1 MIHLA
6 PFLIL
11 VAVSL
16 TIPTPAHSLDVVI
29 FGNAARGSPEEIHAV
44 EERVKKDLNVD
55 VRIHV
60 HNVLVSWSDQNAPV
74 DFDSL
79 AKDIELSDIV
89 VLDNMGPMPTPFTM
103 ELSKRVLGKPVPSM
117 QEFLRELADRKR
129 VVAYVTGDQHDF
141 VILGHGCRRVVD
153 NTAAVVN
160 LGFLFR
166 FSSDLTPAV
175 EFLVWLANPTVPAEN
190 LHLSGVW
197 ISFVAVYVPGRGWI
211 FPETPAGVIEASYH
225 RWLHALEGRDRITEP
240 LWTEVRLGS
249 IPSWVKA
256 IRETSSRLF
265 QSIKLPKRRTVVVL
279 GYIDALYKGEKDL
292 VEKLTDTVY
301 REVSR
306 EFRDVMTIAVLCD
319 GNVVSPIEALLGLKD
334 AGYDIAAVVS
344 LWAFTLDYPK
354 PGTWALERID
364 APVIKV
370 VYPFWANWMDEPQ
383 RYLNMNEEDPKSGRI
398 GALFEWG
405 YQVIG
410 GPEPEGAFWFK
421 MVALKERD
429 RMRVFPLE
437 DMIED
442 LARTVTGFLRLRY
455 LPESKKRVAFVV
467 YCYPPGRGCIG
478 ASYLDVFR
486 SLVRIFE
493 ALEERG
499 YDLGPATALYRK
511 LVELRQED
519 PKAAEEMEKRLAHA
533 LMAASDLVLKNVGPW
548 ARGELADIVQLY
560 RGGRAEASVDWNG
573 KLMKVVVDRGTIRWI
588 DVDGSSYV
596 LGTVGEDQLVPVE
609 TLERWYREDIV
620 RRFKYYLSLLIGDDP
635 QTEWARKSLMEWMRA
650 IEEKFGPP
658 TDNRGIM
665 RYGPYYVIPALR
677 LGNVAVILQPVR
689 GWSGSPELVYHSPD
703 LPPQWQ
709 YVAVYE
715 WLRRVFHADAVV
727 HVGTHGTLEWLPGH
741 QVGLLGLDWPHVLL
755 PDVPHIYLYIV
766 SNPGEA
772 MVAKYRSGPILIT
785 HLPPPW
791 GYFKDLGKYGELER
805 ELARYFQMKNFGGDP
820 RVLEE
825 LKRRIVETAERL
837 GLLKDV
843 VNMVAVGKKE
853 PPPENP
859 KEWAMSHIEEFID
872 KLHDFL
878 LDLALRNVAY
888 GLHVYGEDVDEDVA
902 VEQAAALA
910 SSRVAPVFAYYAGL
924 IDSPDQVALN
934 RLQSDAP
941 DLFTWFKRELRGC
954 LKEILRAVLRDKD
967 LAYRL
972 KRYVKLKDR
981 EDYYAESDDIEGPGR
996 EAKRLFWQISNKLV
1010 MVARRAIEWHLHG
1023 WRDDP
1028 NHEHLL
1034 AEAVVDLYRIYVH
1047 YRDSGRVELEELL
1060 AALDGRFVP
1069 PGMLGEPMWNA
1080 KVLPTGRDGYP
1091 IDPSSIPTPEAWDV
1105 ARKLVDQMLADYYL
1119 KYGRWPEAVGVVL
1132 WGVHELCTGG
1142 LGIAEVL
1149 YLLGVKPVWNPDSG
1163 RVIGVELIPLDEL
1176 RVKVGNRWI
1185 NRPRIDVVVW
1195 AALHM
1200 EDPLKLLT
1208 EAYYLAS
1215 HVDEP
1220 TYYNYRRK
1228 HYLELKPRLLE
1239 ELNKK
1244 GFSPEEAEEMT
1255 DVIASSG
1262 FFAQP
1267 PGVYAGTG
1275 ACDIV
1280 EHAWTDVAGTVG
1292 LFEDSETA
1300 LKSFERRFWE
1310 KFRVT
1315 CENRMAYV
1323 YTVKA
1328 RILTIREGNK
1338 VRIVVLRT
1346 STDRVYHAIPSV
1358 EAFRYLM
1365 SKVDVVVHNV
1375 VNTWGLIDT
1384 DDFYDWVGGMT
1395 LYAIHASGHAPEL
1408 YIGNAVDPTA
1418 ARMLTGYQQLVG
1430 EVYTKLL
1437 SESWWKAMIEH
1448 GDYGWSRIAR
1458 RIEFLAGWG
1467 ITVPSLRP
1475 YLNSVYTEVFRTLV
1489 QRISQVP
1496 PRTEYGWASVVDA
1509 VAWFVELA
1517 RTGVWRPNSKTLA
1530 RAAEV
1535 LLDTMAKHGPATCHH
1550 TSPNPALVAYAAR
1563 VLLEAGYSKSEVEQ
1577 LVSKIVK
1584 WYAKLDSPNIAR
1596 EIERL
1601 VKEVTAAVATR
1612 SHPTESIRST
1622 SGTAPSSTSPSV
1634 HPVSQF
1640 SATSAV
1646 VSSSIRHKLGVPG
1659 RKSGVQTVVGIIGAL
1674 LKSSVRGATGASTVS
1689 GSVAGSTTSAHR
1701 AINRTAVTE
1710 SKVQPENVPR
1720 TFVRTSQLS
1729 SGPKVIWE
1737 WVIALLLTLLFILVW
1752 RIQPAGPRPRAT
1764 WATPTTVPPVA
1775 A

>member
-1 MIHLA
+1 MA
-6 PFLIL
+6 PVLIL
-11 VAVSL
+11 VMVFLAVSV
-16 TIPTPAHSLDVVI
+16 PAHSLDIVI
-29 FGNAARGSPEEIHAV
+29 FGNAAKGSPEEIRAV
-44 EERVKKDLNVD
+44 EERVKEDLGVD

-60 HNVLVSWSDQNAPV
+60 HNVLVSWSDQSAPV

-79 AKDIELSDIV
+79 AHDIERSEIV
-89 VLDNMGPMPTPFTM
+89 ALDNMGPMPTPFAM
-103 ELSKRVLGKPVPSM
+103 ELSERVLGKPASSM
-117 QEFLRELADRKR
+117 QEFLRELAERKR
-129 VVAYVTGDQHDF
+129 IVAYVTGDQHDF
-141 VILGHGCRRVVD
+141 VILGSGCRRIVD
-153 NTAAVVN
+153 GTAAVVN

-166 FSSDLTPAV
+166 FSSDLTPV
-175 EFLVWLANPTVPAEN
+175 IEFLVWLADPSVPAER
-190 LHLSGVW
+190 LHLSDVR
-197 ISFVAVYVPGRGWI
+197 ISSAAVYVPGRGWE
-211 FPETPAGVIEASYH
+211 FPEVSGEALEMSYH
-225 RWLHALEGRDRITEP
+225 RWLHALEGRDRTTEP
-240 LWTEVRLGS
+240 LWTKVRLSS

-256 IRETSSRLF
+256 IREASSQFFRSLW
-265 QSIKLPKRRTVVVL
+265 LPNRRVVVVL
-279 GYIDALYKGEKDL
+279 DYIDALYKGERDL

-306 EFRDVMTIAVLCD
+306 EFQDVTAIAVLCD
-319 GNVVSPIEALLGLKD
+319 GNMVSPIEALLGLKD

-354 PGTWALERID
+354 PGTWALEGID
-364 APVIKV
+364 APIIKA

-383 RYLNMNEEDPKSGRI
+383 RYLNMNEGDPESGRV

-421 MVALKERD
+421 MIALKERD
-429 RMRVFPLE
+429 QMMVFPLE

-442 LARTVTGFLRLRY
+442 VARMVAGFLRLRY
-455 LPESKKRVAFVV
+455 LPESEKRVAFVL
-467 YCYPPGRGCIG
+467 YCYPPGRGEIG

-493 ALEERG
+493 ALAERG
-499 YDLGPATALYRK
+499 YDLGPATSLYRK
-511 LVELRQED
+511 LAELRRED

-548 ARGELADIVQLY
+548 AKGELAGMVRLY
-560 RGGRAEASVDWNG
+560 RGGRAEVSVDWNG
-573 KLMKVVVDRGTIRWI
+573 KSMKVIVDHGVLRWI

-596 LGTVGEDQLVPVE
+596 LGTVSEDQLVPVE
-609 TLERWYREDIV
+609 ALERWYREDVV
-620 RRFKYYLSLLIGDDP
+620 RRFEYYLSLLTGDDP
-635 QTEWARKSLMEWMRA
+635 ETERARKSLMEWMRA

-665 RYGPYYVIPALR
+665 RYGLYYVIPALR
-677 LGNVAVILQPVR
+677 LGNVVVMLQPVR

-709 YVAVYE
+709 YVAAYE
-715 WLRRVFHADAVV
+715 WLRRVFRADAVV

-741 QVGLLGLDWPHVLL
+741 QVGLLGVDWPHVLL
-755 PDVPHIYLYIV
+755 PDVPHVYLYIV

-772 MVAKYRSGPILIT
+772 MVAKYRSGPILLT
-785 HLPPPW
+785 HLSPPW

-805 ELARYFQMKNFGGDP
+805 ELTRYFQMKSFGGDP
-820 RVLEE
+820 HVLEE
-825 LKRRIVETAERL
+825 LRRRIVETAERL

-843 VNMVAVGKKE
+843 VNMIFAERKE

-859 KEWAMSHIEEFID
+859 KEWAMDHIEEFID

-924 IDSPDQVALN
+924 IDSPDQEALN
-934 RLQSDAP
+934 RLQSDRP
-941 DLFTWFKRELRGC
+941 DIFAWFKRELREC
-954 LKEILRAVLRDKD
+954 LRDILRTVLKYPD
-967 LAYRL
+967 LTSQL
-972 KRYVKLKDR
+972 ERYVELKDR
-981 EDYYAESDDIEGPGR
+981 EEYYGEPPDGVEGPGR
-996 EAKRLFWQISNKLV
+996 EAKRLFWQVSDRLTIL
-1010 MVARRAIEWHLHG
+1010 AQEAILRYFHGRRN
-1023 WRDDP
+1023 DP
-1028 NHEHLL
+1028 DHEHLL
-1034 AEAVVDLYRIYVH
+1034 AEAVADLYRIYVH
-1047 YRDSGRVELEELL
+1047 YRDSGRTELEELL

-1069 PGMLGEPMWNA
+1069 PGLLGEPMWNT

-1091 IDPSSIPTPEAWDV
+1091 IDPSQMPTPEAWDV

-1119 KYGRWPEAVGVVL
+1119 RHGRWPEAVGVVL
-1132 WGVHELCTGG
+1132 WGIHELCTGG

-1149 YLLGVKPVWNPDSG
+1149 YLLGVRPVWNPDTG
-1163 RVIGVELIPLDEL
+1163 QVTGVELIPLDEL
-1176 RVKVGNRWI
+1176 KVKVGNRWI

-1208 EAYYLAS
+1208 EAYYLVS

-1220 TYYNYRRK
+1220 TDVNYRRK
-1228 HYLELKPRLLE
+1228 HYLELKPRLVKELE
-1239 ELNKK
+1239 KS
-1244 GFSPEEAEEMT
+1244 GMSPEDAEKEA

-1280 EHAWTDVAGTVG
+1280 EHAWTDVSGTVG
-1292 LFEDSETA
+1292 LFEDPETA
-1300 LKSFERRFWE
+1300 LKNFEQRFWE
-1310 KFRVT
+1310 KFRIT
-1315 CENRMAYV
+1315 CESRMAYV
-1323 YTVKA
+1323 YTAEA

-1338 VRIVVLRT
+1338 VRVVVLRT

-1365 SKVDVVVHNV
+1365 SKVDVVVHSV

-1384 DDFYDWVGGMT
+1384 DDFYDWVGGMA
-1395 LYAIHASGHAPEL
+1395 LYATHAAGHAPEV

-1418 ARMLTGYQQLVG
+1418 ARTLTGYQQLVG

-1437 SESWWKAMIEH
+1437 SESWWKAMLEH
-1448 GDYGWSRIAR
+1448 GDYGWSRIVR

-1475 YLNSVYTEVFRTLV
+1475 YLNSVYTEVFKAVV
-1489 QRISQVP
+1489 QWISQAP
-1496 PRTEYGWASVVDA
+1496 PRTEYGWAAVVSTI
-1509 VAWFVELA
+1509 AWFVELA
-1517 RTGVWRPNSKTLA
+1517 RTGVWKPDSKTLA
-1530 RAAEV
+1530 QAAKV
-1535 LLDTMAKHGPATCHH
+1535 LLETMAKHGPATCHH
-1550 TSPNPALVAYAAR
+1550 TSPNPALVVYAAR
-1563 VLLEAGYSKSEVEQ
+1563 VLLEAGYSYSEVKR
-1577 LVSKIVK
+1577 LLSKVMK
-1584 WYAKLDSPNIAR
+1584 WYAKLDNPEIVR

-1601 VKEVTAAVATR
+1601 TNLVMTRAASERSARAATASRSAATSSSAYTGVTVSRTVSSFTGPGLPGGRGSAQVVVGLLGSVLRGVARGTVLPEIGYWTGPSR
-1612 SHPTESIRST
+1612 YTGHAKAGSRVGKTERST
-1622 SGTAPSSTSPSV
+1622 ERESKATQTFTRTSPPSS
-1634 HPVSQF
+1634 
-1640 SATSAV
+1640 A
-1646 VSSSIRHKLGVPG
+1646 
-1659 RKSGVQTVVGIIGAL
+1659 
-1674 LKSSVRGATGASTVS
+1674 
-1689 GSVAGSTTSAHR
+1689 
-1701 AINRTAVTE
+1701 
-1710 SKVQPENVPR
+1710 
-1720 TFVRTSQLS
+1720 
-1729 SGPKVIWE
+1729 PKMIWE
-1737 WVIALLLTLLFILVW
+1737 WVAALLLTLLFLLVW
-1752 RIQPAGPRPRAT
+1752 RIRPTGPRPRAT
-1764 WATPTTVPPVA
+1764 WVTPATVPPVA